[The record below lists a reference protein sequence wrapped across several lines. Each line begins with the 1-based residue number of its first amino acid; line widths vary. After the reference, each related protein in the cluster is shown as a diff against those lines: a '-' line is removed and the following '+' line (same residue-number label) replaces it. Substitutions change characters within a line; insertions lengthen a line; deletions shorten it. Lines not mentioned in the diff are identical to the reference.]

1 MNLNTKFFKQVYK
14 LNSEIKTKIYFF
26 QKIVILSLFFL
37 FLGFVCGN
45 LFGTFLQY
53 FRDFTDWDGA
63 IIIITLVTIELI
75 NFLNYKK
82 SKLRFP
88 FVYIRLKQK
97 KSQLW
102 PFVLK
107 VTQVEETVI
116 VSDSVGLR
124 STKTSNQIFK
134 YLKSQE
140 TKGPKLKKENNFIK
154 ILNFYKI
161 GLLLGFFIDAFK
173 VGS

>member
-82 SKLRFP
+82 SNLRFP
-88 FVYIRLKQK
+88 FIYRKFK
-97 KSQLW
+97 KKNFQLW

-107 VTQVEETVI
+107 VTQVEANVI
-116 VSDSVGLR
+116 VNDSAALGQN
-124 STKTSNQIFK
+124 KTFNQRIV
-134 YLKSQE
+134 LKSQE
-140 TKGPKLKKENNFIK
+140 TFLNPKLKKENNFIK

>member
-63 IIIITLVTIELI
+63 IIIVTLVTIELI

-82 SKLRFP
+82 LNLRFP
-88 FVYIRLKQK
+88 FGYITLQK
-97 KSQLW
+97 KNYQLW
-102 PFVLK
+102 RAS
-107 VTQVEETVI
+107 TQVEDNVI
-116 VSDSVGLR
+116 VNDSAALR
-124 STKTSNQIFK
+124 QNKIFNQP
-134 YLKSQE
+134 LKQGSHE
-140 TKGPKLKKENNFIK
+140 PFLKPKFKKENNYIK

-161 GLLLGFFIDAFK
+161 GLLLGFFIEAFK